1 MFIREATIEDAF
13 AICNISCADLGYDCS
28 CEFVSS
34 RISNLDKGRE
44 KVFVAE
50 VNGIVAGYIHAE
62 IYQTLY
68 FEPMI
73 NILGLAVSSEF
84 RRRGIGRMLLKYAEY
99 WANEVGINKIR
110 LNSGASR
117 KEAHSFYRAMGYNN
131 EKRQIRFIKEIDQIQ
146 FD

>member
-1 MFIREATIEDAF
+1 MIIREATIEDAF
-13 AICNISCADLGYDCS
+13 AICNISCDDLGYDCS
-28 CEFVSS
+28 CEFVST

-62 IYQTLY
+62 KYQTLY

-73 NILGLAVSSEF
+73 NILGLAVSSAF
-84 RRRGIGRMLLKYAEY
+84 RRRGIGRMLLKRAER
-99 WANEVGINKIR
+99 WASEVGIHKIR

-117 KEAHSFYRAMGYNN
+117 KEAHSFYRAMGYSN
-131 EKRQIRFIKEIDQIQ
+131 EKAQIRFIKDIE
-146 FD
+146 

>member
-1 MFIREATIEDAF
+1 MIIREATIEDAF

-28 CEFVSS
+28 CEFVST

-50 VNGIVAGYIHAE
+50 VNEIVAGYIHAE
-62 IYQTLY
+62 KYQTLY

-84 RRRGIGRMLLKYAEY
+84 RRRGIGRMLLKRAER
-99 WANEVGINKIR
+99 WANEVGIHKIR

-117 KEAHSFYRAMGYNN
+117 KETHSFYRAMGYNN
-131 EKRQIRFIKEIDQIQ
+131 EKGQKIGRAHV
-146 FD
+146 

>member
-1 MFIREATIEDAF
+1 MIIREATIEDAF

-28 CEFVSS
+28 CDFVST

-50 VNGIVAGYIHAE
+50 VNGMVAGYIHAE
-62 IYQTLY
+62 KYQPLY

-84 RRRGIGRMLLKYAEY
+84 RRRGIGRMLLKHAER
-99 WANEVGINKIR
+99 WADEVGIHKIR
-110 LNSGASR
+110 LNSGSSR
-117 KEAHSFYRAMGYNN
+117 KEAHSFYRAMGYSN
-131 EKRQIRFIKEIDQIQ
+131 EKEQLRFIKDIE
-146 FD
+146 

>member
-1 MFIREATIEDAF
+1 MIIREATIEDAF

-28 CEFVSS
+28 CDFVST

-62 IYQTLY
+62 KYQTLY

-84 RRRGIGRMLLKYAEY
+84 RRRGIGRMLLKRAEH
-99 WANEVGINKIR
+99 WANEVGIHKIR

-117 KEAHSFYRAMGYNN
+117 KEAHLFYRAMGYNN
-131 EKRQIRFIKEIDQIQ
+131 EKGQIRFIKDIE
-146 FD
+146 

>member
-1 MFIREATIEDAF
+1 MIIREATIEDAF

-28 CEFVSS
+28 CEFVST

-62 IYQTLY
+62 KHQTLY

-84 RRRGIGRMLLKYAEY
+84 RRRGIGRMLLKRAEH
-99 WANEVGINKIR
+99 WANEVGIHKIR

-117 KEAHSFYRAMGYNN
+117 KEAHLFYRAMGYNN
-131 EKRQIRFIKEIDQIQ
+131 EKGQIRFIKDIE
-146 FD
+146 

>member
-1 MFIREATIEDAF
+1 MIIREAIIEDAF

-28 CEFVSS
+28 CEFVST

-62 IYQTLY
+62 KYQTLY

-73 NILGLAVSSEF
+73 NILGFAVSSEF
-84 RRRGIGRMLLKYAEY
+84 RRRGIGRMLLKRAER
-99 WANEVGINKIR
+99 WANEVGIHKIR

-131 EKRQIRFIKEIDQIQ
+131 EKGQIRFIKDIE
-146 FD
+146 

>member
-1 MFIREATIEDAF
+1 MIIREATIEDAF

-28 CEFVSS
+28 CEFVST

-62 IYQTLY
+62 KYQTLY

-73 NILGLAVSSEF
+73 NILGLAVFSEF
-84 RRRGIGRMLLKYAEY
+84 RRRGIGRMLLKRAER
-99 WANEVGINKIR
+99 WANEVGIHKIR

-117 KEAHSFYRAMGYNN
+117 KETHSFYRAMGYNN
-131 EKRQIRFIKEIDQIQ
+131 EKGQIRFIKDIE
-146 FD
+146 

>member
-1 MFIREATIEDAF
+1 MIIREATIEDAF

-28 CEFVSS
+28 CEFVST

-50 VNGIVAGYIHAE
+50 VNGIVSGYIHAE
-62 IYQTLY
+62 KYQTLY

-84 RRRGIGRMLLKYAEY
+84 RRRGIGRMLLKRAER
-99 WANEVGINKIR
+99 WANEVGIHKIR

-117 KEAHSFYRAMGYNN
+117 KEAHSFYRAMGYRN
-131 EKRQIRFIKEIDQIQ
+131 EKGQIRFIKDIE
-146 FD
+146 

>member
-1 MFIREATIEDAF
+1 MIIREATIEDAF
-13 AICNISCADLGYDCS
+13 VICNISCADLGYNCS
-28 CEFVSS
+28 CEFVSM

-50 VNGIVAGYIHAE
+50 FNGIVAGYIHVE
-62 IYQTLY
+62 KYQTLY

-84 RRRGIGRMLLKYAEY
+84 RRRGIGRMLLKHAEC
-99 WANEVGINKIR
+99 WANEVGIHRIR
-110 LNSGASR
+110 LNSGATR

-131 EKRQIRFIKEIDQIQ
+131 EKGQIRFIKDIE
-146 FD
+146 

>member
-1 MFIREATIEDAF
+1 MIIREATIEDAF

-28 CEFVSS
+28 CEFVST

-62 IYQTLY
+62 KYQTLY

-84 RRRGIGRMLLKYAEY
+84 RRRGIGRMLLKRAEH
-99 WANEVGINKIR
+99 WANEVGIHKIR

-117 KEAHSFYRAMGYNN
+117 KEAHLFYRAMGYNN
-131 EKRQIRFIKEIDQIQ
+131 EKGQIRFIKDIE
-146 FD
+146 

>member
-1 MFIREATIEDAF
+1 MIIREATIEDAF

-28 CEFVSS
+28 CEFVST

-62 IYQTLY
+62 KYQTLY

-73 NILGLAVSSEF
+73 NIPGLAVSSEF
-84 RRRGIGRMLLKYAEY
+84 RRRGIGRMLLKRAER
-99 WANEVGINKIR
+99 WANEVGIHKIR

-117 KEAHSFYRAMGYNN
+117 KEAHLFYRAMGYSN
-131 EKRQIRFIKEIDQIQ
+131 EKGQIRFIKDIE
-146 FD
+146 

>member
-1 MFIREATIEDAF
+1 MIIREATIEDAF

-28 CEFVSS
+28 CEFVST

-62 IYQTLY
+62 KYQTLY

-73 NILGLAVSSEF
+73 NILGLAVSAEF
-84 RRRGIGRMLLKYAEY
+84 RRRGIGRMLLKHAER
-99 WANEVGINKIR
+99 WANEEGIHKIR

-117 KEAHSFYRAMGYNN
+117 KEAHSFYRAMGYSN
-131 EKRQIRFIKEIDQIQ
+131 EKGQIRFIKDIE
-146 FD
+146 

>member
-1 MFIREATIEDAF
+1 MLIREATIEDAF
-13 AICNISCADLGYDCS
+13 AICNISCADLGYDCC
-28 CEFVSS
+28 CEFVST

-50 VNGIVAGYIHAE
+50 VNGIVSGYIHAE
-62 IYQTLY
+62 KYQTLY

-84 RRRGIGRMLLKYAEY
+84 RRRGIGRMLLKRAEH
-99 WANEVGINKIR
+99 WANEVGIHKIR

-117 KEAHSFYRAMGYNN
+117 KEAHSFYRAMGYSN
-131 EKRQIRFIKEIDQIQ
+131 EKGQIRFIKDIE
-146 FD
+146 

>member
-1 MFIREATIEDAF
+1 MIIREATIEDAF

-28 CEFVSS
+28 CEFVST

-62 IYQTLY
+62 KYQPLY

-84 RRRGIGRMLLKYAEY
+84 RRRGIGRMLLKRAER
-99 WANEVGINKIR
+99 WANEVGIHKIR

-117 KEAHSFYRAMGYNN
+117 KEAHSFYRAMGYSN
-131 EKRQIRFIKEIDQIQ
+131 EKGQIRFIKDIE
-146 FD
+146 

>member
-1 MFIREATIEDAF
+1 MIIREATIEDAF

-28 CEFVSS
+28 CEFVST

-62 IYQTLY
+62 KYQTLY

-73 NILGLAVSSEF
+73 NIQGLAVSSEF
-84 RRRGIGRMLLKYAEY
+84 RRRGIGRMLLKRAEH
-99 WANEVGINKIR
+99 WANEVGIHKIR

-117 KEAHSFYRAMGYNN
+117 KEAHSFYRAMGYSN
-131 EKRQIRFIKEIDQIQ
+131 EKGQIRFIKDIE
-146 FD
+146 

>member
-1 MFIREATIEDAF
+1 MLIREATIEDAV

-28 CEFVSS
+28 CEFVST

-62 IYQTLY
+62 KYQTLY

-84 RRRGIGRMLLKYAEY
+84 RRCGIGRILLKHAER
-99 WANEVGINKIR
+99 WANEVGIHKIR

-131 EKRQIRFIKEIDQIQ
+131 EKGQIRFIKDIE
-146 FD
+146 

>member
-1 MFIREATIEDAF
+1 MLIREATIEDAF
-13 AICNISCADLGYDCS
+13 AICDISCADLGYDCS
-28 CEFVSS
+28 CEFVST

-62 IYQTLY
+62 KYQTLF

-73 NILGLAVSSEF
+73 NILGLAVSSKF
-84 RRRGIGRMLLKYAEY
+84 RRHGIGRMLLNCTEC

-110 LNSGASR
+110 LNSGVSR
-117 KEAHSFYRAMGYNN
+117 KEAHSFYRAIGYNN
-131 EKRQIRFIKEIDQIQ
+131 
-146 FD
+146 

>member
-1 MFIREATIEDAF
+1 MIIREATIEDAF

-28 CEFVSS
+28 CEFVST

-50 VNGIVAGYIHAE
+50 VNGIVSGYIHAGK
-62 IYQTLY
+62 YQTLY

-84 RRRGIGRMLLKYAEY
+84 RRRGIGRMLLKRAER
-99 WANEVGINKIR
+99 WANEVGIHKIR

-117 KEAHSFYRAMGYNN
+117 KEAHLFYRAMGYNN
-131 EKRQIRFIKEIDQIQ
+131 EKGQIRFIKDIE
-146 FD
+146 